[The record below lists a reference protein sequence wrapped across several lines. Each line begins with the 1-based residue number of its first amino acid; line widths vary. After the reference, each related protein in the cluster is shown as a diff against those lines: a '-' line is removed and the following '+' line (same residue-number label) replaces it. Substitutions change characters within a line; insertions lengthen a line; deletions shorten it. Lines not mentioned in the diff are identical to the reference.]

1 MLPGVLRASDLGKT
15 YRAPSGDVV
24 ALAGFEHAF
33 SVGAITAVVGPSG
46 SGKST
51 LLNLLAGFDVPTTG
65 GVWLDELAVHQR
77 SEAERASV
85 RLRRFGFVFQSFN
98 LVTVLT
104 ARQNV
109 ELPLGLAGAGAH
121 ERRRRADDLL
131 RRFGLGQRADHLP
144 HRLSGGERQRV
155 ALARALANDP
165 DVVFADEPTG
175 SLDSVTGR
183 EVVAALRNVAAEGR
197 TVVLVTHDEA
207 LSSIAD
213 VRLRLSDGRLAA
225 TDHVPSRRAVAPE
238 GDRGAVREDDRD
250 LAPAAA
256 PR

>member
-1 MLPGVLRASDLGKT
+1 MLLARDLGKT

-33 SVGAITAVVGPSG
+33 SEGAITAVVGPSG

-65 GVWLDELAVHQR
+65 GVWLDDLAVHQR

-109 ELPLGLAGAGAH
+109 ELPLGLAGAGPAQ
-121 ERRRRADDLL
+121 RRRRADDLL
-131 RRFGLGQRADHLP
+131 RRFGLAQRADHLP

-175 SLDSVTGR
+175 ALDSVTGR
-183 EVVAALRNVAAEGR
+183 EVAAALRDVAAEGR
-197 TVVLVTHDEA
+197 TVVLVTHDES

-213 VRLRLSDGRLAA
+213 ARLRLSDGRLAA
-225 TDHVPSRRAVAPE
+225 TEHVASRRAAG
-238 GDRGAVREDDRD
+238 GDQVTVREDVKA
-250 LAPAAA
+250 LAPAAV

>member
-1 MLPGVLRASDLGKT
+1 MLRAVLRAVDLGKT

-24 ALAGFEHAF
+24 ALSAFEHTF
-33 SVGAITAVVGPSG
+33 SEGAITAVVGPSG

-65 GVWLDELAVHQR
+65 GVWLDDLAVHER
-77 SEAERASV
+77 SEAERAGV
-85 RLRRFGFVFQSFN
+85 RLRRFGFVFQSYN

-109 ELPLGLAGAGAH
+109 ELPLGLAGVNAAD
-121 ERRRRADDLL
+121 RRRRADELL
-131 RRFGLGQRADHLP
+131 RRFGLAKRADHLP

-183 EVVAALRNVAAEGR
+183 EVVAALRDVAAEGR

-213 VRLRLSDGRLAA
+213 LRLRLSDGRLAA
-225 TDHVPSRRAVAPE
+225 TDHSPPRHPKAAPRPLPDE
-238 GDRGAVREDDRD
+238 RVK
-250 LAPAAA
+250 AAA

>member
-1 MLPGVLRASDLGKT
+1 MLRGVLRAVDLGKT

-24 ALAGFEHAF
+24 ALSAFEHTF
-33 SVGAITAVVGPSG
+33 SEGAITAVVGPSG

-65 GVWLDELAVHQR
+65 GVWLDDLAVHER
-77 SEAERASV
+77 SEAARAGV
-85 RLRRFGFVFQSFN
+85 RLRRFGFVFQSYN

-109 ELPLGLAGAGAH
+109 ELPLGLAGVSPAD
-121 ERRRRADDLL
+121 RRRRADELL
-131 RRFGLGQRADHLP
+131 RRFGLAKRADHLP

-183 EVVAALRNVAAEGR
+183 EVVAALRDVAAEGR

-213 VRLRLSDGRLAA
+213 LRLRLSDGRLAG
-225 TDHVPSRRAVAPE
+225 TDHNPARYSKASPHPLPDEQAK
-238 GDRGAVREDDRD
+238 
-250 LAPAAA
+250 AAA

>member
-1 MLPGVLRASDLGKT
+1 MLRVVLRAVDLGKT
-15 YRAPSGDVV
+15 YQAPSGDVV
-24 ALAGFEHAF
+24 ALAGFEHTF
-33 SVGAITAVVGPSG
+33 SQGAITAVVGPSG

-65 GVWLDELAVHQR
+65 GVWLDDLAVHQR
-77 SEAERASV
+77 SEAERAGF

-109 ELPLGLAGAGAH
+109 ELPLGLAGAGPA
-121 ERRRRADDLL
+121 ERRRRADELL
-131 RRFGLGQRADHLP
+131 RRFGLERRADHLP

-175 SLDSVTGR
+175 ALDSVTGR
-183 EVVAALRNVAAEGR
+183 DVVAALHDVAAEGR

-207 LSSIAD
+207 LSSIAE

-225 TDHVPSRRAVAPE
+225 TDHVPSRRAA
-238 GDRGAVREDDRD
+238 GAVREDVEDV
-250 LAPAAA
+250 APAAA

>member
-1 MLPGVLRASDLGKT
+1 MLRGVLRALDLGKT

-33 SVGAITAVVGPSG
+33 SEGAITAVVGPSG

-51 LLNLLAGFDVPTTG
+51 LLNLLAGFDIPTTG

-77 SEAERASV
+77 SEAERAKV

-109 ELPLGLAGAGAH
+109 ELPLGLAGASPG

-131 RRFGLGQRADHLP
+131 RRFGLAPRADHLP

-183 EVVAALRNVAAEGR
+183 EVVTALRKVAVEGR

-225 TDHVPSRRAVAPE
+225 TDHVPSRRVP
-238 GDRGAVREDDRD
+238 GAGRETVHEDADD
-250 LAPAAA
+250 LVPAAA
-256 PR
+256 HR

>member
-1 MLPGVLRASDLGKT
+1 MLPGVLRAVDLGKT

-24 ALAGFEHAF
+24 ALSGFDHAF
-33 SVGAITAVVGPSG
+33 ASGAITAVVGPSG

-51 LLNLLAGFDVPTTG
+51 LLNLLAGFDVPTAG
-65 GVWLDELAVHQR
+65 GVWLGEEAIHAASESQR
-77 SEAERASV
+77 AGL
-85 RLRRFGFVFQSFN
+85 RLRRFGFVFQSYN

-104 ARQNV
+104 ARQNI
-109 ELPLGLAGAGAH
+109 ELPIGLAGASAR
-121 ERRRRADDLL
+121 ERRRRADALL
-131 RRFGLGQRADHLP
+131 RRFGLDRRADHLP

-183 EVVAALRNVAAEGR
+183 QVVDALRDVAAEGR

-207 LSSIAD
+207 LSSIAGT
-213 VRLRLSDGRLAA
+213 RLRLLDGRLEAVERAA
-225 TDHVPSRRAVAPE
+225 RAVA
-238 GDRGAVREDDRD
+238 
-250 LAPAAA
+250 APASGLPPVAA
-256 PR
+256 PSVDAHPARVGR